1 MAKFATLAGLN
12 YFYQRMKNIF
22 TEKFATKDVAT
33 VSADG
38 LMGATD
44 KAKLNGIA
52 ENANNYSLP
61 EATSETL
68 GGVRTGENIS
78 NDSGLINVEVMTAA
92 TDDFAGK
99 AGLAPAPGQ
108 GDQEKFLRGDGTWQE
123 LPILTNEEIETI
135 FDEADQGQG
144 SDPDP
149 GSTQGQGTESEPGTN
164 QDPVQDPEQEPEG

>member
-108 GDQEKFLRGDGTWQE
+108 GDQEKFLRVDGTWQE
-123 LPILTNEEIETI
+123 LPILTNEIQTRVQLRDKAQNQNRVRI
-135 FDEADQGQG
+135 RIQYRIRNRSLRDE
-144 SDPDP
+144 
-149 GSTQGQGTESEPGTN
+149 
-164 QDPVQDPEQEPEG
+164 